1 MTNSVNK
8 KASIL
13 NVNREEFNNNINI
26 LVNNV
31 IQQERKE
38 VEFKNKLIQLTA
50 EKMTAL
56 QSQGE
61 LLIFFLNI
69 AKQVKLYKNA

>member
-1 MTNSVNK
+1 MTNRVNK

-13 NVNREEFNNNINI
+13 NVDREEFNNNINI

-50 EKMTAL
+50 EKITAL

-61 LLIFFLNI
+61 LLIFFYNI